1 MYNYSELI
9 YMNNK
14 FDIDNEYMKR
24 FYFTNNIESQ
34 LTKNQIF
41 IYRKENK
48 SMKRK
53 DEQSLNIFSAL
64 KSITLLEGFKLID
77 INELQPSNIFCI

>member
-34 LTKNQIF
+34 LTKN
-41 IYRKENK
+41 
-48 SMKRK
+48 
-53 DEQSLNIFSAL
+53 
-64 KSITLLEGFKLID
+64 
-77 INELQPSNIFCI
+77 